1 MRKTLSLMAVLAG
14 LSVLPALAGE
24 AEIKGAQ
31 SAITGQIEAFKA
43 GENDKAY
50 GYAAPTIKR
59 IFPTLESFMRMVTG
73 AYSPVYKP
81 QSFSFG
87 KVEEQG
93 EGSVIQQVLIV
104 GPDGKDYEAI
114 YTLKRQEDG
123 SYLITGVSMH
133 ASNALSA

>member
-1 MRKTLSLMAVLAG
+1 MAMAVLAG

-43 GENDKAY
+43 GDNSRAY

-59 IFPTLESFMRMVTG
+59 IFPTLDSFMRMVTG
-73 AYSPVYKP
+73 AYRPVYKP

-87 KVEEQG
+87 KVEEPSSN
-93 EGSVIQQVLIV
+93 SVIQQVLIV
-104 GPDGKDYEAI
+104 GPDGKNYEAV
-114 YTLKRQEDG
+114 YTLEKQPDG